1 MKKLSILGLLALSLF
16 ACEKKIEE
24 NAMRDYTIKKVTEGD
39 FTYETV
45 EGDPMNSRIY
55 TLDNGLKVY
64 MSVYKDAPRIQTYIP
79 VKAGSKN
86 DPANAT
92 GLAHYLEHILFK
104 GTSKIGAIDWE
115 KEKPLLDKIEAL
127 YEKLRLTT
135 DKAERENIYAEIDKV
150 SGEAATYAAANEYD
164 KFVSNFGAKGT
175 NAYTSFEQTVYV
187 NDIPSNHLEKW
198 LEVEAERFSEVTP
211 RLFHTELEAVYEEKN
226 RSLDNDF
233 SKVWTSALET
243 LFPNHQ
249 YGQQTTIGT
258 IEHLKN
264 PSITEI
270 KKYFYKYYVPNNMAI
285 CLSGDFD
292 PSEAIILVNKYFGDK
307 KHNHFEPYNPPKEA
321 PFNQNIELE
330 VYGPDAEMLLMGYR
344 LPERNHK
351 DISAIKVLNALL
363 YNQQAGLMDVNLNQ
377 KQAVLD
383 AASFQ
388 WILNDYGVHFM
399 YATAREGQEL
409 SEVKD
414 LITAQLDSI
423 KAGNFENW
431 LVDATINNIK
441 INRMRTLESNRG
453 RANAFVDA
461 FTSNTNWLN
470 YLKES
475 QEIDKVTKDD
485 IIRVAKNYYQNFVT
499 VYKRNGED
507 PNKQQVEKPKITPVT
522 VNRDTNSVFF
532 KEVMAKSV
540 PEIQPLFLDYST
552 INKQTING
560 VNFMYKKNEDNEKF
574 DLYYLVDIGKN
585 NDPKISLAIDYLKYL
600 GTDKYDLEAL
610 NKEFYK
616 LGSKYS
622 VFSSEDQIY
631 IRVTGLQDQFEES
644 VDLFEHFLSNVTPND
659 EALSKLI
666 DGKLKERSD
675 AKLDKS
681 TILYQGL
688 LNYGLYGENNP
699 FTNVLS
705 DEELKN
711 ITSNELV
718 NIIKDITNY
727 EHNVLYYGSGD
738 MQNIASAIETKH
750 KVPKQLK
757 PLPNQDQFEVND
769 ITEPTVYWVDYDMV
783 QAEIMM
789 VSKSVKY
796 DPQLLP
802 VIQLYSEY
810 FGGGMGSIV
819 FQEMRESKALA
830 YSVWSRYRSA
840 SKKDKNNIILSYIGT
855 QSDKLPEAMA
865 GLTDLINNLP
875 ESINAFETAKT
886 AIKNKIASER
896 ITKSREMFSYLNAQK
911 LGLDK
916 DIREDIYNKVPK
928 MTFADVVKFQ
938 QNFVKG
944 QPQNIVVIG
953 STNKLDFETLGKYGQ
968 VKELT
973 LEQVFGY

>member
-1 MKKLSILGLLALSLF
+1 MKKLSIIGLLALSLF
-16 ACEKKIEE
+16 ACEKKTEE
-24 NAMRDYTIKKVTEGD
+24 KAMAEYTTKTVTEGKY
-39 FTYETV
+39 TYETV
-45 EGDPMNSRIY
+45 DGDPMGTRVY

-64 MSVYKDAPRIQTYIP
+64 LSVYKDAPRIQTYIP
-79 VKAGSKN
+79 VRAGSKN
-86 DPANAT
+86 DPSDAT

-127 YEKLRLTT
+127 YEKLRQTT
-135 DKAERENIYAEIDKV
+135 DIDERDAIYAEIDKV

-198 LEVEAERFSEVTP
+198 LEVEGERFNEVTP

-233 SKVWTSALET
+233 SKVWESALSA

-285 CLSGDFD
+285 CLSGDLD
-292 PSEAIILVNKYFGDK
+292 PAKTIEMVDKYFGSKEK
-307 KHNHFEPYNPPKEA
+307 KEVETYIPPKEE
-321 PFNQNIELE
+321 PFAKNEEIE

-344 LPERNHK
+344 FPARKHK
-351 DISAIKVLNALL
+351 DVPAIKVLNSLL

-377 KQAVLD
+377 KQKVLD

-388 WILNDYGVHFM
+388 WVLNDYGVHFL

-414 LITAQLDSI
+414 LISSQLDSV
-423 KAGNFENW
+423 KQGKFDDW
-431 LVDATINNIK
+431 LVDATINNMK
-441 INRMRTLESNRG
+441 IGRMRTLESNRG

-461 FTSNTNWLN
+461 FTSNFDWVD
-470 YLKES
+470 YLKEA
-475 QEIDKVTKDD
+475 QAIDNVTKEDVM
-485 IIRVAKNYYQNFVT
+485 RVANEYYKNFVT

-507 PNKQQVEKPKITPVT
+507 PNKKQVEKPQITPVA

-532 KEVMAKSV
+532 GEVMAKSV
-540 PEIQPLFLDYST
+540 PEVQPVFLDYSQ
-552 INKQTING
+552 INKKDING

-574 DLYYLVDIGKN
+574 SLYYLIDMGKN
-585 NDPKISLAIDYLKYL
+585 NDPKLGLAADYLKYL

-622 VFSSEDQIY
+622 VYTSEDQIY
-631 IRVTGLQDQFEES
+631 IRMTGLQDQFEAS
-644 VDLFEHFLSNVTPND
+644 VDLFEHLLSNVAPDD
-659 EALSKLI
+659 EALAKLI
-666 DGKLKERSD
+666 EGKLKERAD
-675 AKLDKS
+675 AKLDKFA
-681 TILYQGL
+681 ILYQGL
-688 LNYGLYGENNP
+688 MNYGIYGSDNP

-705 DEELKN
+705 DEEMKSLTSAELVDIIKG
-711 ITSNELV
+711 ITS
-718 NIIKDITNY
+718 Y
-727 EHNVLYYGSGD
+727 EHNVLFYGSGE
-738 MQNIASAIETKH
+738 MEQVASVIEAKH
-750 KVPKQLK
+750 KVPAELK
-757 PLPNQDQFEVND
+757 PLPSDDQFVHQDVE
-769 ITEPTVYWVDYDMV
+769 EPMVYWVDYDMV

-789 VSKSVKY
+789 LSKSVEY
-796 DPQLLP
+796 DPSLVP
-802 VIQLYSEY
+802 VINLYSEY

-819 FQEMRESKALA
+819 FQEMRESQALA
-830 YSVWSRYRSA
+830 YSVWSRYRNA
-840 SKKDKNNIILSYIGT
+840 RKKGKNNMIMSYIGT
-855 QSDKLPEAMA
+855 QADKLPEAMA
-865 GLTDLINNLP
+865 GLTELLDNLP
-875 ESINAFETAKT
+875 ESANAFETAKT

-896 ITKSREMFSYLNAQK
+896 ITKARQMFSYLNAQK

-916 DIREDIYNKVPK
+916 DIREDVYNQVPNMK
-928 MTFADVVKFQ
+928 FEDVVAFQ
-938 QNFVKG
+938 EKYVKG

-953 STNKLDFETLGKYGQ
+953 STDKLDFETLGKYGT
-968 VKELT
+968 VKELS
-973 LEQVFGY
+973 LEEVFGY